1 MINEC
6 LTKIVLNTDLSEDEA
21 HNCMMEMING
31 EAGDIKIA
39 AFLTALR
46 AKGESIEEITG
57 FVKAMRSMCIQISPE
72 LNNPLVDTCGTGGDR
87 FKTFNVSTVSAI
99 IAASCGVVIAK
110 HGNRSITS
118 KCGGA
123 DILEALGVN
132 INCDAVGVERCL
144 EIAGIGF
151 MFAPNFHPAMKSM
164 MSIRKELGIRT
175 VFNILGPLTSP
186 ANVEFQLLGVFE
198 PGYVDVIVE
207 VLKNLGV
214 KRAMVVHGYDN
225 NDNPAMD
232 EISIIG
238 KTRIGYLENDKI
250 RIDEVYPEDFGIKRY
265 DPKYIEAPEKVEENL
280 EVVKGVLAG
289 KDNTKEEDARLKLCL
304 VNSAA
309 ILFIAG
315 KAQNMEDG
323 IKIAKNSIRSGLA
336 MEKLIKLIDISNCT
350 GNFDQEPYSCKIKNK
365 NLI

>member
-1 MINEC
+1 
-6 LTKIVLNTDLSEDEA
+6 
-21 HNCMMEMING
+21 
-31 EAGDIKIA
+31 
-39 AFLTALR
+39 
-46 AKGESIEEITG
+46 
-57 FVKAMRSMCIQISPE
+57 
-72 LNNPLVDTCGTGGDR
+72 
-87 FKTFNVSTVSAI
+87 
-99 IAASCGVVIAK
+99 
-110 HGNRSITS
+110 
-118 KCGGA
+118 
-123 DILEALGVN
+123 
-132 INCDAVGVERCL
+132 
-144 EIAGIGF
+144 

-198 PGYVDVIVE
+198 PGYVDVIAE

-250 RIDEVYPEDFGIKRY
+250 RIEEVYPEDFGIKRY

-289 KDNTKEEDARLKLCL
+289 KENTKEEDARLKLCL

-323 IKIAKNSIRSGLA
+323 MKIAKNSIKSGLA
-336 MEKLIKLIDISNCT
+336 MEKLIELVDISNCT
-350 GNFDQEPYSCKIKNK
+350 GNFNQEPYSYKIKNK
-365 NLI
+365 NMI